1 MLARAALAAAVWLM
15 ASATAAA
22 QAVPPPGVDAA
33 RPPTERGLQVPDRS
47 QSQLRMRYSR
57 DCKQEAR
64 DIREQYRIQEAV
76 VQRQYDVD
84 VDHAAGDKAVLERLR
99 RERDARLASLH
110 ADAANFAARIERQC
124 REDNRATLRNNDD
137 LGRR

>member
-1 MLARAALAAAVWLM
+1 MSARTVLSVAVLLLM
-15 ASATAAA
+15 SATAMT

-47 QSQLRMRYSR
+47 QAQLRLRYSR

-64 DIREQYRIQEAV
+64 DIREQYRIQQEV
-76 VQRQYDVD
+76 VQRQYSADVAQ
-84 VDHAAGDKAVLERLR
+84 AAGDAAALDRLR
-99 RERDARLASLH
+99 HQRDARIASLR
-110 ADAANFAARIERQC
+110 ADADNFAARIERQC
-124 REDNRATLRNNDD
+124 RDDNRATLRNNDE